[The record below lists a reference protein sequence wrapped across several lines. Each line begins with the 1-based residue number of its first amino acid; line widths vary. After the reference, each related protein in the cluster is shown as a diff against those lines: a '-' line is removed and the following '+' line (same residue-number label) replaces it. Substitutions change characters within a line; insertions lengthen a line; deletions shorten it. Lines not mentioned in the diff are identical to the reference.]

1 MKLRNTDGT
10 VPSIDATE
18 LARAEARVK
27 HAYTKGATRRD
38 MLRMLMAGGFAAT
51 TAGTLLNSAGTAYA
65 ATAQKGGHL
74 KLAGYATSAKD
85 TLDPALASYSN
96 DYMRITT
103 FYDMLVETMPNGQP
117 GPRLAKS
124 FEGTNGGKTW
134 IFDLNEGVTF
144 HNGKS
149 LTSAD
154 VVYSLLRHKDPNV
167 ASAASALAEP
177 IVSVTAD
184 GAHRVIIEL
193 SAANADFPAMLSTF
207 HFAIVA
213 DGTTDFTT
221 ANGTGPFKLE
231 NWEPGIKSEAVRND
245 DYFGNAYVDS
255 IEHFAITDGN
265 ARSNALATGE
275 IDLAVK
281 IDANTLE
288 AINSSG
294 NAQVFNTPCP
304 RFMELVMQTDIAP
317 YNNKDFR
324 NALKWLFDRDR
335 LVHTTLKGY
344 GVVAND
350 HTFHPTSPY
359 YNADIE
365 QRGLDID
372 RAKSLLQSS
381 GMEGATI
388 ELHVSDAALGS
399 VDMGLMLQQ
408 TAARAGLTIELK
420 REPSDG
426 YWSNIWLKR
435 AFIGSEWNARAVD
448 DLNLSLVFLSDAK
461 WNEDHIANERLDG
474 LIKEARATLELE
486 KRKEIYG
493 EVQTIIHGESGHV
506 IPAFADYLD
515 GISNRVK
522 GLEPVPVGNIGG
534 FNFANKIWLDS

>member
-10 VPSIDATE
+10 VPSSDAAE
-18 LARAEARVK
+18 LAKAEARVK
-27 HAYTKGATRRD
+27 YAYVKGASRRD
-38 MLRMLMAGGFAAT
+38 MLKMLMAGGFAAS
-51 TAGTLLNSAGTAYA
+51 TAGTLLNSAGAAYA

-85 TLDPALASYSN
+85 TLDPALGAYSN
-96 DYMRITT
+96 DYMRVTA
-103 FYDMLVETMPNGQP
+103 FYDMLVETQPNGQP

-124 FEGTNGGKTW
+124 FEGSNGGKTW
-134 IFDLNEGVTF
+134 IFDLVDGVTF

-167 ASAASALAEP
+167 GSAASALAEQ
-177 IVSVTAD
+177 ISGVTAD
-184 GAHRVIIEL
+184 GPLRVIVEL
-193 SAANADFPAMLSTF
+193 NAANADFPAMLSTF

-221 ANGTGPFKLE
+221 ANGTGPYKLS
-231 NWEPGIKSEAVRND
+231 NWQPGIKSEAVRNEN
-245 DYFGNAYVDS
+245 YFGNAYVDS
-255 IEHFAITDGN
+255 IEHFAITDGS
-265 ARSNALATGE
+265 ARANALVTGE
-275 IDLAVK
+275 IDLAIKV
-281 IDANTLE
+281 DANTLE
-288 AINSSG
+288 LIKSSDT
-294 NAQVFNTPCP
+294 ASVFNTPCP
-304 RFMELVMQTDIAP
+304 RFMELVMQTDVDT
-317 YNNKDFR
+317 YKNKDFR

-335 LVHTTLKGY
+335 LVQTTLKGY

-372 RAKSLLQSS
+372 RAKSLLKSS
-381 GMEGATI
+381 GMHAETI
-388 ELHVSDAALGS
+388 ELHVSDAAVGS

-408 TAARAGLTIELK
+408 TAARAGLTINIK

-435 AFIGSEWNARAVD
+435 AFIGSEWNAKAVD
-448 DLNLSLVFLSDAK
+448 DINLSLLFLTNAK

-474 LIKEARATLELE
+474 LIIEARATLELE
-486 KRKEIYG
+486 KRREIYG
-493 EVQTIIHGESGHV
+493 EVQAIVNDESGHI

-515 GISNRVK
+515 GVSNRVK
-522 GLEPVPVGNIGG
+522 GLEPVPVGNMGG
-534 FNFANKIWLDS
+534 FNFANKVWLEG